1 MRSLQQIAAV
11 VAMNLYSLPQRLGT
25 SLVTVIGIAGVVGV
39 LICIL
44 AMAVGFAR
52 TVAGTGRPDRVIV
65 LSDGALSE
73 SLSSI
78 PREAA
83 LNIINGPG
91 VKKDAGGRP
100 IAAAEALAQ
109 IQRPRGG
116 SANLTNVTLRG
127 VGATESL
134 LRPEIHIVEGRMFR
148 PAVHELI
155 VGRNAQREYSGLD
168 VGSHLLFQNGD
179 WQVVGIF
186 DTDRGDLH
194 DAEIRADNETLLSAY
209 QRNWFQSVTAL
220 LERPESFEQLK
231 KALSEDPTLHV
242 DVHRESEYFATQSK
256 SLGTVLKA
264 IGYFVG
270 GVMAIGALFAALN
283 AMYTTV
289 SARAIEIATLRAIG
303 FGAAPVVISV
313 LAEALLLSLAG
324 AFVGALLAW
333 VFFDGHTTSM
343 MSGSGAQTQLA
354 FAFAVTPELIVI
366 GIVWALLIGL
376 VGGLVP
382 AIRAARL
389 PVAAALRAA
398 VA

>member
-11 VAMNLYSLPQRLGT
+11 VAMNLYTLPQRLGT

-100 IAAAEALAQ
+100 IAAAEVLAQ

-116 SANLTNVTLRG
+116 SANPTNVTLRG

-168 VGSHLLFQNGD
+168 VGSDLSFQNGD

-186 DTDRGDLH
+186 DTGRGDLH

-333 VFFDGHTTSM
+333 IFFDGHTTSM

-354 FAFAVTPELIVI
+354 FAFAVTPELIVV

>member
-78 PREAA
+78 PREAV

-91 VKKDAGGRP
+91 IRKDTAGRP

-109 IQRPRGG
+109 IQRPRKG
-116 SANLTNVTLRG
+116 SVKPINVTLRG

-168 VGSHLLFQNGD
+168 VGSHLSFQNGD

-186 DTDRGDLH
+186 DTGRGDLH

-242 DVHRESEYFATQSK
+242 DVHRESEYFAAQSK

-270 GVMAIGALFAALN
+270 GVMAIGAMFAALN

-333 VFFDGHTTSM
+333 IFFDGHTTSM

-354 FAFAVTPELIVI
+354 FAFAVTPELIVV

>member
-11 VAMNLYSLPQRLGT
+11 VAMNLYTLPRRLGT

-91 VKKDAGGRP
+91 VKKDASGRP
-100 IAAAEALAQ
+100 IAAAEVLAQ

-116 SANLTNVTLRG
+116 SANPANVTLRG

-168 VGSHLLFQNGD
+168 VGSHLSFQNGD

-186 DTDRGDLH
+186 DSGRGDLH
-194 DAEIRADNETLLSAY
+194 DAEIRADSETLLSAY

-220 LERPESFEQLK
+220 LERPDSFEQLK
-231 KALSEDPTLHV
+231 KTLSEDPTLHV
-242 DVHRESEYFATQSK
+242 DVYRESEYFATQSK
-256 SLGTVLKA
+256 SLGTLLKA

-289 SARAIEIATLRAIG
+289 SARAVEIATLRAIG

-343 MSGSGAQTQLA
+343 MSGSGALTQLA
-354 FAFAVTPELIVI
+354 FAFAVTPELIVV